1 MAIRT
6 TDDLENEGSDFNNVN
21 TAKKRANILER
32 FDDGNE
38 NDNPYDDALQYI
50 NRKINQVIAVT
61 NNTDNLTDG
70 TSAVEKAKLLANA
83 RRIGG
88 VSFDA
93 SADIDLPGVNTAG
106 NQATSGLAATATILA
121 SARTIGGVS
130 FNGSAN
136 IDLPGVNSAGNQA
149 TSGLAATATLAADAT
164 TLATPRAIGG
174 VNFDGSAAIVP
185 KQHKGSVTSYKL
197 TPGDFHAHGGRGT
210 GQMNPDRTPSLAGA
224 SVEGEY
230 SAFITLPIELA
241 PTHVV
246 IYGSDSTNVV
256 RVYMSQYRDA
266 TIHLVSKA
274 TGFAVNTATKLAS
287 LQLGNWRSDRWYLG
301 ITVTTN
307 GADAIYGGEI
317 TMA

>member
-1 MAIRT
+1 M
-6 TDDLENEGSDFNNVN
+6 
-21 TAKKRANILER
+21 
-32 FDDGNE
+32 
-38 NDNPYDDALQYI
+38 
-50 NRKINQVIAVT
+50 
-61 NNTDNLTDG
+61 
-70 TSAVEKAKLLANA
+70 
-83 RRIGG
+83 
-88 VSFDA
+88 
-93 SADIDLPGVNTAG
+93 
-106 NQATSGLAATATILA
+106 
-121 SARTIGGVS
+121 
-130 FNGSAN
+130 
-136 IDLPGVNSAGNQA
+136 
-149 TSGLAATATLAADAT
+149 
-164 TLATPRAIGG
+164 
-174 VNFDGSAAIVP
+174 
-185 KQHKGSVTSYKL
+185 TSYKL

-274 TGFAVNTATKLAS
+274 TGFAVNTATKLGS

>member
-164 TLATPRAIGG
+164 TLATPRAI
-174 VNFDGSAAIVP
+174 V
-185 KQHKGSVTSYKL
+185 Q
-197 TPGDFHAHGGRGT
+197 
-210 GQMNPDRTPSLAGA
+210 
-224 SVEGEY
+224 
-230 SAFITLPIELA
+230 
-241 PTHVV
+241 
-246 IYGSDSTNVV
+246 
-256 RVYMSQYRDA
+256 
-266 TIHLVSKA
+266 
-274 TGFAVNTATKLAS
+274 
-287 LQLGNWRSDRWYLG
+287 LQLYQNN
-301 ITVTTN
+301 IKVQ
-307 GADAIYGGEI
+307 
-317 TMA
+317 